1 MFYHEQVLDDHI
13 KTYLFELFVAEVTIG
28 LFSSKV
34 QIVDRSRKERVNIV
48 LKQLLNQIVVAVKK
62 LNMAQIDCLNFG

>member
-34 QIVDRSRKERVNIV
+34 QIVDCSRKERVNIV